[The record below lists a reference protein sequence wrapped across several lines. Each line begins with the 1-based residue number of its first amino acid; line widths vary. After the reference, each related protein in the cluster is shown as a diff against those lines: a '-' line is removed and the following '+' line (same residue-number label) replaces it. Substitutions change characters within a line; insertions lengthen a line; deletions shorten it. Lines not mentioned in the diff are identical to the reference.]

1 METSKKRVRID
12 YAPLN
17 VAVSLVCL
25 TSGSP
30 LTQVFNA
37 KTNTYEP
44 NRELTPTVIKPN
56 VTINANDGSIKT
68 PYGNSMLASMK
79 WFVNGTDI
87 STLDEWKNK
96 YTILTDGANRGSIQ
110 ISKNVEVEKVYS
122 LHFEAEVADSRLG
135 VNVPIKTDSVN
146 LSTTD
151 KSETDYSL
159 SVLEDP
165 VILYNPFLDKL
176 LAYDY
181 KVAHGLITA
190 SSDARNE
197 ALDVNAYERT
207 IPIYLYHGAGLSENS
222 YTVKVFKINSDK
234 TETEITAADDNEFNE
249 IAYDHITMDL
259 RMVTKQ
265 DYMLRAYVDGKKVDQ
280 WQFSVGRVYP
290 DYRIRGTNGTS
301 IAPTDTDRY
310 DKAMVDCDGNIV
322 ENAENII
329 SILWY
334 TATASKRKVQHN
346 EGGETLYTLESTGI
360 GKNYDDDWIDEWTES
375 NQKEEY
381 SVALDESDNELVDE
395 NGDTLI
401 IN

>member
-37 KTNTYEP
+37 KANTYEP

-79 WFVNGTDI
+79 WFVNGVDI
-87 STLDEWKNK
+87 STLDEWKDK
-96 YTILTDGANRGSIQ
+96 YTILTDGSNRGSIQ
-110 ISKNVEVEKVYS
+110 ISKNVEVSKVYS
-122 LHFEAEVADSRLG
+122 LHFEGEIADNRLG
-135 VNVPIKTDSVN
+135 ANVPIKTDSVN

-181 KVAHGLITA
+181 AVAHGLVTA
-190 SSDARNE
+190 SSDARDE

-207 IPIYLYHGAGLSENS
+207 IPIYLYHGADLSENE
-222 YTVKVFKINSDK
+222 YTIKVFQINSDK

-259 RMVTKQ
+259 RMVTKA
-265 DYMLRAYVDGKKVDQ
+265 DYVIKAYVDDKKVDQ

-290 DYRIRGTNGTS
+290 DYRVRGTNGTA
-301 IAPTDTDRY
+301 IAPTDTERY
-310 DKAMVDCDGNIV
+310 DKAMVDCDGHIV

-334 TATASKRKVQHN
+334 TATAAKSKVQHN

-360 GKNYDDDWIDEWTES
+360 GVNYDDDWLDEWTES
-375 NQKEEY
+375 EQKEQY
-381 SVALDESDNELVDE
+381 AVALDESENEITDE
-395 NGDTLI
+395 SGDTLI